1 MSAANPVMS
10 GASAPARRPS
20 AARRPPLVVIPQYF
34 GSLVFDRRTS
44 RYAPFD
50 HEATAVLERALTT
63 SAWQLAGERPE
74 LAGFVASFER
84 AGYFGPDGR
93 LAGVRLAA
101 APPADHLLGPLAVHV
116 EVIAACNLTC
126 AHCFAGE
133 LPRKTALTAGELDR
147 LFGDLAALGSFR
159 LGLTG
164 GEPLLRKDLLD
175 VLDAATAR
183 GLHPCLTT
191 NGLLLD
197 EHLARELG
205 KRELVWLN
213 VSLEGARAE
222 TNDAVRGAGTFDA
235 VLARL
240 RAVGRF
246 MRFTLAF
253 TITSRSAD
261 EVEACA
267 RLAREVGAHTAVFR
281 PVYPVGVAAAHP
293 ELSPTFAAYSGAL
306 ARLAG
311 ACAAES
317 PAAGAAGA
325 LLRPI
330 GTDEPGRGGLPAESF
345 GPALRVPTQ
354 AVTYRGPGCG
364 AANLVAS
371 ISAAGDVSPCS
382 FLGAAFESGNVRERP
397 FAEIWRA
404 GHAFRRLRQAAPGD
418 TFRGGCRARAQAAH
432 GSAFARDPWH
442 DEWAAAGDPDA
453 PRPLTNVYVQRPRL
467 PVIP

>member
-1 MSAANPVMS
+1 VT
-10 GASAPARRPS
+10 
-20 AARRPPLVVIPQYF
+20 RPPLVVIPQHF

-50 HEATAVLERALTT
+50 HEATAVLERALAT
-63 SAWQLAGERPE
+63 SAWRLAGEHPE
-74 LAGFVASFER
+74 LAGFVACFER

-93 LAGVRLAA
+93 LAAVRLAA
-101 APPADHLLGPLAVHV
+101 DPPADHLLGPLAVHV

-126 AHCFAGE
+126 THCFAGE
-133 LPRKTALTAGELDR
+133 LPRKTALSAAELDR
-147 LFGDLAALGSFR
+147 LFGELAALGSFR

-175 VLDAATAR
+175 VIDAATAH

-197 EHLARELG
+197 ERLARELG
-205 KRELVWLN
+205 KRDLVWLN
-213 VSLEGARAE
+213 ISLEGARAE

-235 VLARL
+235 VIAKL
-240 RAVGRF
+240 RALGRHL
-246 MRFTLAF
+246 RFTLAF
-253 TITSRSAD
+253 TITSRSAA

-293 ELSPTFAAYSGAL
+293 ELSPTFAQYSGAL

-311 ACAAES
+311 ACAAE
-317 PAAGAAGA
+317 PAGEGAA
-325 LLRPI
+325 LSPI
-330 GTDEPGRGGLPAESF
+330 GTDEPGRGGLSATRF
-345 GPALRVPTQ
+345 GPALRIETQ

-371 ISAAGDVSPCS
+371 ISATGDVNPCS
-382 FLGAAFESGNVRERP
+382 FLGSTFESGNVRERP

-404 GHAFRRLRQAAPGD
+404 GHAFRRLREAGAGD
-418 TFRGGCRARAQAAH
+418 AFRGGCRARAQAAH

-442 DEWAAAGDPDA
+442 DEWLAAADPEA
-453 PRPLTNVYVQRPRL
+453 PRPLTNLHVRRTHL
-467 PVIP
+467 PVLR